1 MLDTIKEF
9 WEFLRIRKKYWLF
22 PIITVLILFGILI
35 ILAEGSVF
43 APFMYTLF

>member
-1 MLDTIKEF
+1 MLDTIKEL